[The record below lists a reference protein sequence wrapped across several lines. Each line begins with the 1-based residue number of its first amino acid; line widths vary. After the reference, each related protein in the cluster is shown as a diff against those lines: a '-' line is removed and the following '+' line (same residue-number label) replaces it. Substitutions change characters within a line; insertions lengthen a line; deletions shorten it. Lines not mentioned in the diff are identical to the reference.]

1 MSYPRGIIVITTK
14 GNEMAKYRST
24 VELTYV
30 HVLDIDVPD
39 DTDIDDVFRKAQ
51 DQAREEIQ
59 LKDKE
64 WDIVFCDDVRQV
76 G

>member
-1 MSYPRGIIVITTK
+1 
-14 GNEMAKYRST
+14 MAKYRST

-30 HVLDIDVPD
+30 HVLDIEVPD
-39 DTDIDDVFRKAQ
+39 DADLDDVFRKAQ
-51 DQAREEIQ
+51 EQARKEIQ

-64 WDIVFCDDVRQV
+64 WDVVFCDDVRQV

>member
-1 MSYPRGIIVITTK
+1 MKMKMKTRIQQEV
-14 GNEMAKYRST
+14 NEMAKYRST

-30 HVLDIDVPD
+30 HVLDIEVPD
-39 DTDIDDVFRKAQ
+39 DADLDDVFRKAQ
-51 DQAREEIQ
+51 DQAREDIQ

-64 WDIVFCDDVRQV
+64 WDVVFCDDVRQV

>member
-1 MSYPRGIIVITTK
+1 
-14 GNEMAKYRST
+14 MAKYRST

-30 HVLDIDVPD
+30 HVLDIEVPD
-39 DTDIDDVFRKAQ
+39 GTDLDDVFRKAQ
-51 DQAREEIQ
+51 EQAMEDIQ

-64 WDIVFCDDVRQV
+64 WDVVFCDDVRQV